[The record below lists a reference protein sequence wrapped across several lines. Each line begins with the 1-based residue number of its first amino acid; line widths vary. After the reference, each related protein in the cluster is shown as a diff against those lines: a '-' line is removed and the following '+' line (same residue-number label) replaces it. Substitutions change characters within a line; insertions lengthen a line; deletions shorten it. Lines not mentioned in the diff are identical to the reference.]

1 MNDARGC
8 PVSTTSTAAL
18 AHAEQA
24 QWRTVAFYGDAI
36 ADLNAAIAADPGW
49 GLAHIAKADFLLTLT
64 EPSLVPEA
72 RALVAAAE
80 PLMAHANARER
91 AHFAAAT
98 LCAAGRWRE
107 ASALW
112 DAVLLLHPRDLLA
125 LNSAHLFD
133 FYRGDALSLRG
144 RVARVLPEWPADD
157 ALWPF
162 VLGMHAFGLEEC
174 NLHAQAEATG
184 RRALDACPRMPWA
197 IHAVAHVMEM
207 QGRHAEGLEWL
218 RSREPDWA
226 PDNGLSVHLWWHA
239 ALFKLES
246 LDTAAALALFDDH
259 MAGAASVVN
268 LQWLDAAAMLWRLRL
283 LGVDVGVRWQRLASD
298 WTQPVEFAGHYAFND
313 CHALL
318 ALIGSGELGR
328 AQALLEAATA
338 RAGQGDD
345 DNRAMAGEVGLPLMH
360 ALLAHAAGDH
370 ATAVRLLYPLRR
382 VAHHF
387 GGSHAQRDLIDQTL
401 LAAACAATGDRER
414 AAGRALL
421 NERRLAKPDTPLT
434 EHWTAALGLRE
445 NP

>member
-8 PVSTTSTAAL
+8 PISTSSTAAL

-24 QWRTVAFYGDAI
+24 QWRTVAFYGDAV
-36 ADLNAAIAADPGW
+36 ADLEAAITADPGW
-49 GLAHIAKADFLLTLT
+49 GLARIAKAAFLLTLT
-64 EPSLVPEA
+64 EPSLLPEA
-72 RALVAAAE
+72 RALVAGAG
-80 PLMAHANARER
+80 PMMAHANARER

-107 ASALW
+107 ASDLW
-112 DAVLLLHPRDLLA
+112 DDILLQHPRDLLA

-133 FYRGDALSLRG
+133 FYRGDALSLRA

-157 ALWPF
+157 PLRPF

-174 NLHAQAEATG
+174 NQYAQAEDTG

-197 IHAVAHVMEM
+197 VHAVAHVMEM
-207 QGRHAEGLEWL
+207 QGRHAEGVEWL

-226 PDNGLSVHLWWHA
+226 PDNGLSVHLWWHL

-246 LDTAAALALFDDH
+246 LDTSGALALFDGH
-259 MAGAASVVN
+259 IAGPASVVN
-268 LQWLDAAAMLWRLRL
+268 LQWLDGAALLWRLRL
-283 LGVDVGVRWQRLASD
+283 LGVDVGARWQRLASD
-298 WTQPVEFAGHYAFND
+298 WTQPVELAGHYAFND

-318 ALIGSGELGR
+318 SMIGSGDRGR
-328 AQALLEAATA
+328 AQSLLEAATA
-338 RAGQGDD
+338 RAAQGDV

-401 LAAACAATGDRER
+401 LASAVRSSDKAS
-414 AAGRALL
+414 GRALL
-421 NERRLAKPDTPLT
+421 NERRLAKPGTPLT
-434 EHWTAALGLRE
+434 DHWAAALGLRE
-445 NP
+445 NLRG